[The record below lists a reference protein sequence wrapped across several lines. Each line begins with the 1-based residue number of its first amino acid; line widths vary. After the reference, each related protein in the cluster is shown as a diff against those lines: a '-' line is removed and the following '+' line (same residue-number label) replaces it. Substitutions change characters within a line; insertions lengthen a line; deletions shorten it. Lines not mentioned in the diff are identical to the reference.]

1 MKKGAL
7 LDAFLICFASVRFSA
22 LDAFVAALIGNG
34 QLLAALP
41 APSSENRTTSGRRHA
56 LAEAVL
62 VATLANRGLKSPFHD
77 DGFRKS
83 GAQR

>member
-1 MKKGAL
+1 MKKGAHV
-7 LDAFLICFASVRFSA
+7 DAFQSCFAWGRFSA
-22 LDAFVAALIGNG
+22 LDAFVATLIGNG

-41 APSSENRTTSGRRHA
+41 AAGSQNGTASGRGHT